1 MDKVARIV
9 SLDFHSA
16 EAKIEFRKR
25 QLEFQ
30 RNMEEIELVISV
42 DTADDSMISI
52 FVFPEESALDRTE
65 ARRLELK
72 HEEVFGDLI
81 KERTVFDG
89 DVGYWFQKI
98 QSIKYLGASYR

>member
-98 QSIKYLGASYR
+98 QSIQYLGASYR

>member
-1 MDKVARIV
+1 MDNVARFV

-52 FVFPEESALDRTE
+52 FVFPEESALTNTE
-65 ARRLELK
+65 AMPNRLAK
-72 HEEVFGDLI
+72 ITNAGRVFLTG
-81 KERTVFDG
+81 
-89 DVGYWFQKI
+89 
-98 QSIKYLGASYR
+98 SAAHSP